1 MSKVGKRVE
10 IRTRPASERVK
21 DFNEVELL
29 LTEDEA
35 IKEASRDIKYCVAPC
50 MNRGCP
56 VNVEIPTM
64 LKLVSQGKIR
74 EAYESLIRRS
84 PVPSITGR
92 VCQQEIQCEGSCV
105 LDRLG
110 EPIAIGA
117 IEKFVGD
124 WALDNNIEVAVSS
137 AKKGKS
143 VAVVGSGPAGIV
155 VASELQRDGYDVTM
169 FEAFHE
175 PGGVLTY
182 GIPEFRLPKRIVRKE
197 FEKLENIGVKLELGA
212 VIGETYTV
220 DELLKDFN
228 AVFLGVGA
236 GRPMFLNV
244 PGENYANIYTAN
256 EFLTRVNLMKSY
268 RFPEYD
274 TPLHIGKRVAVI
286 GAGNTAMDAARSS
299 LRLGAET
306 YIVYRRGRAEMTGRA
321 VEVHHAEEEGV
332 KFMYYVAPAEF
343 LSSDGV
349 NVSGIKLMKMRPGE
363 PDRTGR
369 PRPVPT
375 GETIEFDVDMVITA
389 IGFYPNPLIP
399 AVTPGL
405 KTDDHGRVVV
415 DLEGRTSIKGVYAGG
430 DIVTGESTVIEAM
443 GWGRRVARTI
453 DRDLQRN

>member
-1 MSKVGKRVE
+1 MSKVGKRVQV
-10 IRTRPASERVK
+10 RTRPASERVK

-29 LTEDEA
+29 ISEEEA
-35 IKEASRDIKYCVAPC
+35 VKEASRDIKYCVAPC

-56 VNVEIPTM
+56 VNVQIPTM
-64 LKLVSQGKIR
+64 LKLVSQGKIK
-74 EAYESLIRRS
+74 EAYESLITRT

-105 LDRLG
+105 LDRIG

-124 WALDNNIEVAVSS
+124 WALDNGIEVAVSS
-137 AKKGKS
+137 QKKGKS

-155 VASELQRDGYDVTM
+155 VASELQRAGYDVTI

-182 GIPEFRLPKRIVRKE
+182 GIPEFRLPKRIVKRE
-197 FEKLENIGVKLELGA
+197 FEKLKNIGVKLELGV
-212 VIGETYTV
+212 VIGTTYTL
-220 DELLKDFN
+220 DELLKNYN

-268 RFPEYD
+268 KFPEYD

-286 GAGNTAMDAARSS
+286 GAGNTAMDAARSA

-306 YIVYRRGRAEMTGRA
+306 YIIYRRGRSEMTGRA

-332 KFMYYVAPAEF
+332 KFMFYSSPSEF
-343 LSSDGV
+343 LAADGI
-349 NVSGIKLMKMRPGE
+349 NVSAIKLMKMKPGE

-375 GETIEFDVDMVITA
+375 GEITEFNADMVITA

-399 AVTPGL
+399 GMTPDL
-405 KTDDHGRVVV
+405 KTDDHGRVVT
-415 DLEGRTSIKGVYAGG
+415 DLQGRTSIKGIYAGG

-443 GWGRRVARTI
+443 GWGRLVAKTINNDLSRV
-453 DRDLQRN
+453 